1 MSRLDQFLDDVC
13 LFKTRSAAA
22 KAIDAGRV
30 RVDGEVVKRSYTV
43 STGHVIEIDDV
54 RRVRTVE
61 VLAVPAGSISKKD
74 TDRYVRIVRDAPV
87 DPL

>member
-30 RVDGEVVKRSYTV
+30 RVDGEPVKRSHTV
-43 STGHVIEIDDV
+43 SAGEVIEIAEV

-61 VLAVPAGSISKKD
+61 ILDIPSGSVSKKE
-74 TDRYVRIVRDAPV
+74 TDRYVRVTRDEAM
-87 DPL
+87 DSL